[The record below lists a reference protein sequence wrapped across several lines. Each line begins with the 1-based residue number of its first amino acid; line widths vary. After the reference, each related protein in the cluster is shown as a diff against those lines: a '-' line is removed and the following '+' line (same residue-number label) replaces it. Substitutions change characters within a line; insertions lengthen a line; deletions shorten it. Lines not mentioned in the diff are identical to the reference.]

1 MVLGK
6 IFGGDTIKTVGN
18 VIDDLHFSGEE
29 KEKLKLQMKEI
40 DAKLKE
46 KQMSINLADAQS
58 TAGGLSGFM
67 QRSWRPLIG
76 MSAAIAIFW
85 EFVLSKFI
93 LFICGLFQYEVL
105 NVPELDMGT
114 LMPLVMSLLGM
125 GALRTFEKTKGV
137 AKWEIKL
144 RDGGIHLFN

>member
-58 TAGGLSGFM
+58 TAGGLSSFM

-76 MSAAIAIFW
+76 MSCALAIFW

-93 LFICGLFQYEVL
+93 LFICGLFHYEVV
-105 NVPELDMGT
+105 NIPQLDMGT

-137 AKWEIKL
+137 AK
-144 RDGGIHLFN
+144 

>member
-6 IFGGDTIKTVGN
+6 IFGGDTVKAVGN
-18 VIDDLHFSGEE
+18 VIDDMHFSGEE
-29 KEKLKLQMKEI
+29 KEKLKIQMKEI
-40 DAKLKE
+40 EARLQE
-46 KQMSINLADAQS
+46 KQMAINLADAQS

-93 LFICGLFQYEVL
+93 LFFLGVFHYEVI
-105 NVPELDMGT
+105 NIPQLDTGV
-114 LMPLVMSLLGM
+114 LMTIVTSLLGL
-125 GALRTFEKTKGV
+125 GTLRTIEKSKGLTK
-137 AKWEIKL
+137 
-144 RDGGIHLFN
+144 

>member
-6 IFGGDTIKTVGN
+6 IFGGDTVKAVGN
-18 VIDDLHFSGEE
+18 VIDDMHFSGEE
-29 KEKLKLQMKEI
+29 KEKLKIQMKEI
-40 DAKLKE
+40 DARLQE
-46 KQMSINLADAQS
+46 KQMAINLADAQS

-93 LFICGLFQYEVL
+93 LFFLGVFHYEVI
-105 NVPELDMGT
+105 NIPQLDTGVLMT
-114 LMPLVMSLLGM
+114 LVTSLLGL
-125 GALRTFEKTKGV
+125 GTLRTIEKSKGLTK
-137 AKWEIKL
+137 
-144 RDGGIHLFN
+144 

>member
-6 IFGGDTIKTVGN
+6 LFGGDTVKAVAG
-18 VIDDLHFSGEE
+18 VIDDLHTSEEE
-29 KEKLKLQMKEI
+29 KQQLKFRFEEI
-40 DAKLKE
+40 QAKLKS
-46 KQMSINLADAQS
+46 KQMDINLADAQS

-67 QRSWRPLIG
+67 QRAWRPLIG
-76 MSAAIAIFW
+76 MSCALAIFW

-93 LFICGLFQYEVL
+93 LFICGIFQYEVL
-105 NVPELDMGT
+105 NIPQLDMGT

-137 AKWEIKL
+137 TK
-144 RDGGIHLFN
+144 

>member
-6 IFGGDTIKTVGN
+6 IFGGDTIKTIGN
-18 VIDDLHFSGEE
+18 VVDDMHFSGEE
-29 KEKLKLQMKEI
+29 KEKLKLQFEEI
-40 DAKLKE
+40 QAKLKS
-46 KQMSINLADAQS
+46 KQMDINLADAQS

-67 QRSWRPLIG
+67 LRSWRPLIG
-76 MSAAIAIFW
+76 MSCALAIFW

-93 LFICGLFQYEVL
+93 LFICGLFQYEVV
-105 NVPELDMGT
+105 NIPQLDMGT

-137 AKWEIKL
+137 TK
-144 RDGGIHLFN
+144 

>member
-40 DAKLKE
+40 DAKLRE

-67 QRSWRPLIG
+67 QRAWRPLIG
-76 MSAAIAIFW
+76 MSCALA
-85 EFVLSKFI
+85 L
-93 LFICGLFQYEVL
+93 LFEYVIKPFLLFFLATFHIETL
-105 NVPELDMGT
+105 PLPELDMGM

-125 GALRTFEKTKGV
+125 GALRTYEKQKGLTK
-137 AKWEIKL
+137 
-144 RDGGIHLFN
+144 

>member
-40 DAKLKE
+40 DAKLRE

-58 TAGGLSGFM
+58 TAGGLSGCM
-67 QRSWRPLIG
+67 PRAWRPLIG
-76 MSAAIAIFW
+76 MSCALA
-85 EFVLSKFI
+85 L
-93 LFICGLFQYEVL
+93 LFEYVIKPFLLFFLATFHIETL
-105 NVPELDMGT
+105 PLPELDMGM

-125 GALRTFEKTKGV
+125 GALRTYEKQKGLTK
-137 AKWEIKL
+137 
-144 RDGGIHLFN
+144 

>member
-6 IFGGDTIKTVGN
+6 LFGGDTVKAVAG
-18 VIDDLHFSGEE
+18 VIDDLHTSEEE
-29 KEKLKLQMKEI
+29 KQQLKLRFEEI
-40 DAKLKE
+40 QAKLKS
-46 KQMSINLADAQS
+46 KQMDINLADAKS

-76 MSAAIAIFW
+76 MSCAIAIFW

-93 LFICGLFQYEVL
+93 LFICGLFHYEVL
-105 NVPELDMGT
+105 NIPQLDMGT

-137 AKWEIKL
+137 SK
-144 RDGGIHLFN
+144 

>member
-18 VIDDLHFSGEE
+18 VKDDVHISGEE

-40 DAKLKE
+40 DAKLRE

-67 QRSWRPLIG
+67 QRAWRPLIG
-76 MSAAIAIFW
+76 MSCALA
-85 EFVLSKFI
+85 L
-93 LFICGLFQYEVL
+93 LFEYVIKPFLLFFLATFHIETL
-105 NVPELDMGT
+105 PLPELDMGM

-125 GALRTFEKTKGV
+125 GALRTYEKQKGLTK
-137 AKWEIKL
+137 
-144 RDGGIHLFN
+144 

>member
-1 MVLGK
+1 MLGK
-6 IFGGDTIKTVGN
+6 LLGGDTIKTVGN

-40 DAKLKE
+40 EAKLKE

-67 QRSWRPLIG
+67 QRAWRPLIG
-76 MSAAIAIFW
+76 MSCALA
-85 EFVLSKFI
+85 L
-93 LFICGLFQYEVL
+93 LFEYVIKPFLLFFLATFHIETL
-105 NVPELDMGT
+105 PLPELDMGM

-125 GALRTFEKTKGV
+125 GALRTYEKQKGLTK
-137 AKWEIKL
+137 
-144 RDGGIHLFN
+144 

>member
-6 IFGGDTIKTVGN
+6 IFGGDTIKTIGN
-18 VIDDLHFSGEE
+18 VVDDMHFSGEE
-29 KEKLKLQMKEI
+29 KEKLKIQMKEI
-40 DAKLKE
+40 DARLQE
-46 KQMSINLADAQS
+46 KQMAINLADAQS

-93 LFICGLFQYEVL
+93 LFFLGVFHYEVI
-105 NVPELDMGT
+105 NIPQLDTGVLMT
-114 LMPLVMSLLGM
+114 LVTSLLGL
-125 GALRTFEKTKGV
+125 GTLRTFEKTKGLT
-137 AKWEIKL
+137 K
-144 RDGGIHLFN
+144 

>member
-6 IFGGDTIKTVGN
+6 IFGGDTIKTIGN
-18 VIDDLHFSGEE
+18 VVDDMHFSGEE
-29 KEKLKLQMKEI
+29 KEKLKLQFEEI
-40 DAKLKE
+40 QAKLKS
-46 KQMSINLADAQS
+46 KQMDINLADAQS

-76 MSAAIAIFW
+76 MSCVLAIFW

-93 LFICGLFQYEVL
+93 LFICGLFQYEVV
-105 NVPELDMGT
+105 NIPQLDMGT

-137 AKWEIKL
+137 TK
-144 RDGGIHLFN
+144 

>member
-6 IFGGDTIKTVGN
+6 IFGGDTVKAVGN
-18 VIDDLHFSGEE
+18 VIDDMHFSGEE
-29 KEKLKLQMKEI
+29 KEKLKIQMKEI
-40 DAKLKE
+40 EARLQE
-46 KQMSINLADAQS
+46 KQMAINLADAQS

-93 LFICGLFQYEVL
+93 LFFLGVFHYEVI
-105 NVPELDMGT
+105 NIPQLDVGVLMT
-114 LMPLVMSLLGM
+114 LVTSLLGL
-125 GALRTFEKTKGV
+125 GTLRTFEKSRGLTK
-137 AKWEIKL
+137 
-144 RDGGIHLFN
+144 